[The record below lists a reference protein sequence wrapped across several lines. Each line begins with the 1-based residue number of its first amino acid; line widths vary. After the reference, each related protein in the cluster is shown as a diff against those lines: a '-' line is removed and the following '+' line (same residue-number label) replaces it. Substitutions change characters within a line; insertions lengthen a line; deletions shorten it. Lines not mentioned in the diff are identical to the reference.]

1 MYCKLIC
8 ILYALLCWQNFI
20 LVKSGCYNGSVK
32 ILFICTFCYL
42 RMLEGLRNVGPTFCR
57 MMKEALK
64 DQVDRNV
71 LSCIDDLVMAS
82 KKKEIY
88 ISGLAV
94 TFANMR
100 EARLKLNPEK
110 CIFGITKG
118 KVFGCLVS
126 TKGIEVNP
134 DKIRVLIQMQPLQSR
149 KDIQKLTD

>member
-1 MYCKLIC
+1 MP
-8 ILYALLCWQNFI
+8 
-20 LVKSGCYNGSVK
+20 
-32 ILFICTFCYL
+32 
-42 RMLEGLRNVGPTFCR
+42 EGLRNVGPTFCR
-57 MMKEALK
+57 MTKEALK

-71 LSCIDDLVMAS
+71 LSYIDNLVMAS

-94 TFANMR
+94 TFPNMR

-134 DKIRVLIQMQPLQSR
+134 DKISALIQMQPLQSR
-149 KDIQKLTD
+149 KDVQKLTD